1 MDDTR
6 FADCLRAAR
15 QRDESA
21 IIALYD
27 RFATRV
33 HAYLYY
39 RMGDADEAD
48 DLTEEVFLH
57 MLKAIGSCR
66 AQTEVAFAAWL
77 FRIAHNLEVNWLK
90 KRLRRPTQAL
100 DDDLADPADGPD
112 GQTERQASYER
123 LQQAM
128 QGLTD
133 EQREVVLMRFAGGM
147 SSAQVA
153 LAMGVSEGA
162 VKALQH
168 RARAGLRRALGDGKD
183 IGNGNGCL

>member
-6 FADCLRAAR
+6 FADCLHAAR

-27 RFATRV
+27 RFAARV

-66 AQTEVAFAAWL
+66 AQTEGSFAAWL

-90 KRLRRPTQAL
+90 KRLRRPMQAL
-100 DDDLADPADGPD
+100 DEELIDPAAGPD
-112 GQTERQASYER
+112 GQAEQRLGYER
-123 LQQAM
+123 LQQAVR
-128 QGLTD
+128 GLTD
-133 EQREVVLMRFAGGM
+133 EQREVVLMRFVGGM

-153 LAMGVSEGA
+153 QALGVSEGA

-168 RARAGLRRALGDGKD
+168 RALAGLRRALGDGK
-183 IGNGNGCL
+183 GVRNGN